1 MFFKGVVGKLQTF
14 FGAIA
19 PEMAVHGV
27 VHGLPIWRRT
37 GAPRVVPV
45 VMGCAKW
52 WCKLE
57 CGGRN
62 GGGENSGGEK
72 GGVRTGSHGG
82 RS

>member
-45 VMGCAKW
+45 VMNGGVKNGGVSTGSR
-52 WCKLE
+52 
-57 CGGRN
+57 GGR
-62 GGGENSGGEK
+62 
-72 GGVRTGSHGG
+72 T
-82 RS
+82 